1 MKITKRQLK
10 KIIKEELE
18 DMLDEQG
25 YGTQGQKQQGSS
37 RATNPLMQGVLDAQ
51 AKNKR
56 WLPTGRER
64 EFRPNP
70 NYDPNKPAAP
80 EQYPLPATY
89 VDDPEWQLPTET
101 ELDPTA
107 KLSDFGDLLGS
118 TGDWLT
124 KSTGKMLD
132 EEA

>member
-18 DMLDEQG
+18 EMLDEQG
-25 YGTQGQKQQGSS
+25 LS
-37 RATNPLMQGVLDAQ
+37 RATNPPMQGVLDAQ

-56 WLPTGRER
+56 WLPTEREN

-70 NYDPNKPAAP
+70 NYDPNKPEAP

>member
-18 DMLDEQG
+18 EMLDEQG
-25 YGTQGQKQQGSS
+25 LS
-37 RATNPLMQGVLDAQ
+37 RATNPPMQGVLDAQ

-56 WLPTGRER
+56 WLPTEREN

-80 EQYPLPATY
+80 EAAPPRGTSWRRTY
-89 VDDPEWQLPTET
+89 VDDPEWALPTET
-101 ELDPTA
+101 EEGPAA